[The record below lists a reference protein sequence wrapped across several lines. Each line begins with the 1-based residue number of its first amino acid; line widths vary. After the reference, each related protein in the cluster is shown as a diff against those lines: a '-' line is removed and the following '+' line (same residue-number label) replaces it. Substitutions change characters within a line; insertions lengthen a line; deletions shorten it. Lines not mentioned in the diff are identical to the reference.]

1 MPRQPNLQRLVDLGL
16 VSEEVAQEI
25 DRREAGGLLPGRP
38 LTLDELYQL
47 AIITEAEIAQA
58 AGDWQ
63 ATAPSNASDWLE
75 VAGAAALLTYL
86 LRDRGTGR
94 PLDVVEQ
101 RIELYQSSIG
111 SLTEGLS
118 DGQLT
123 VAEWQQVV
131 AEDLRNM
138 HLQNAAIGRGGWANL
153 TDPDLRKIEDG
164 LRFQYEHLDGFANDI
179 VNGKLSP
186 EQIKARAQLYA
197 QSGRAAYWDAN
208 TTTQSDTGYT
218 EERRIAI
225 GDKGTCTPCNDLE
238 ALGWQ
243 PIGSLPNPGGE
254 PCDGLTNCRC
264 TKEYR

>member
-75 VAGAAALLTYL
+75 VAGAAALLAYL

-94 PLDVVEQ
+94 PLNVVEQ

-111 SLTEGLS
+111 DATQVYN
-118 DGQLT
+118 DGQITL
-123 VAEWQQVV
+123 AEWQRLM
-131 AEDLRNM
+131 ADDLRNM
-138 HLQNAAIGRGGWANL
+138 HLQNAAVGRGGWANL
-153 TDPDLRKIEDG
+153 TDADLQKVEG
-164 LRFQYEHLDGFANDI
+164 SLRFQYQHLDGFANDI
-179 VNGKLSP
+179 LDGKLSP
-186 EQIKARAQLYA
+186 AQIKARAQLYA
-197 QSGRAAYWDAN
+197 QSGRSAYWDAN
-208 TTTQSDTGYT
+208 TTTQTDTGYT